1 MVLKQSQKDEDTETG
16 KTYSLVLGGLW
27 GGAGEMQGGSRQIVV
42 LSSRRCFF
50 SGIFSA
56 VSAGFYGEKYAEL
69 QIHTTY
75 I

>member
-1 MVLKQSQKDEDTETG
+1 MEQEDSNMFKYDFFKSKHSYKGHHTETG

-27 GGAGEMQGGSRQIVV
+27 GGAGEMQGGSKQIV

-56 VSAGFYGEKYAEL
+56 ASAGF
-69 QIHTTY
+69 
-75 I
+75 